1 MSVVSADPCPL
12 RLNGT
17 GNSFSFSVFP
27 ESDIFQQKQLCTDEG
42 PWIKRHPPL
51 TRWLGGSPEGD
62 MAGWPRQDLV
72 LGKKKKNWWQQDKFA
87 ALSTLV
93 PLPKSYPYEREA

>member
-1 MSVVSADPCPL
+1 
-12 RLNGT
+12 
-17 GNSFSFSVFP
+17 
-27 ESDIFQQKQLCTDEG
+27 
-42 PWIKRHPPL
+42 
-51 TRWLGGSPEGD
+51 

-93 PLPKSYPYEREA
+93 PLPKSYPYEREAQCEERSLGTLILLLECGRIGENTLWP